1 MLLSEWLIVHTLDI
15 KIPHFHRSI
24 DLLWLIYKE
33 HPLKNKKSL
42 YKFLNVQLY
51 SEFNQQPQWSENLK
65 DKMASDFQA
74 LTASAPSKVF
84 NLLLE
89 KWNLCKTDFIK
100 TSM

>member
-1 MLLSEWLIVHTLDI
+1 MTHSTLDI

-33 HPLKNKKSL
+33 YPLKKSL

-65 DKMASDFQA
+65 DKMAADFQA

-89 KWNLCKTDFIK
+89 KGDPRMTDLIQ
-100 TSM
+100 TCM